1 MFELIDGGKGLAK
14 LKVIGVGGG
23 GSNAVNRMI
32 EGNLEYVE
40 TIAVNTDA
48 QALNLSIAQH
58 KLQIG
63 MELTKGLGS
72 GGNPE
77 IGKQAAEE
85 DRERMAEIL
94 EGADMVFIAAGM
106 GGGTGTGAA
115 PVIASLC
122 KEMGILSVGVVT
134 KPFAFEGKKRLQNAE
149 MGIAELRRHA
159 TSVIVIPND
168 RVFGVTSRDT
178 KLQDSFRI
186 VDSVLFEAVRGIAD
200 IITKPGLINVD
211 FADVRTV
218 MSEKGDTLMGTGYS
232 TTENKAYEAA
242 QQAINC
248 PLLEDVSIHSARGV
262 LVNITGGAEM
272 SIEDMNN
279 AMQVIHDTVHE
290 DANVIFGVVI
300 MEGMTGIKVTVIATG
315 IDRKAP
321 VDFSTADMYDLLKE
335 TRLGREELD
344 IKPAFTRTER
354 IEDFDFSARVN
365 KNDLDIPTFL
375 RRQMD

>member
-200 IITKPGLINVD
+200 IITRPGLINVD

-248 PLLEDVSIHSARGV
+248 PLLEDISIHSARGV
-262 LVNITGGAEM
+262 LVNITGGPEM

-279 AMQVIHDTVHE
+279 AMQVIHETVHE

-300 MEGMTGIKVTVIATG
+300 MEGMAGIKVTVIATG